1 MTQSVR
7 ALAALLKR
15 FLRSVISG
23 VLTPA
28 HGVAPTPAGTQKPP
42 IAGMPESSAQG
53 GSFGACAMH

>member
-1 MTQSVR
+1 MAQSVG
-7 ALAALLKR
+7 AVAALFKR

-28 HGVAPTPAGTQKPP
+28 DGVAPTAAGTQKPP

-53 GSFGACAMH
+53 GSFGA